1 MGHARKKSFLASMPV
16 LVPGAEALRSAQQC
30 LQEILHRVL
39 SLDKEALRQ
48 AQHPRPLPTP
58 TAVHSES
65 ERTQLKAKRSSWCRN
80 RPPGSTNTRRR
91 AAHVQKVQLSL
102 VSHGSTL
109 LQSYPSD
116 STGASAPLLTE
127 KPALVL
133 KRSDTDV
140 GF

>member
-39 SLDKEALRQ
+39 SLDKEAL
-48 AQHPRPLPTP
+48 RPLPTP

-116 STGASAPLLTE
+116 SAGASAPLLTE